1 MTLWSALQAAGFAC
15 VTVAS
20 ALGAATLLRR
30 SLAGRLEPRALQW
43 TRAGFL
49 LLGGALAAGGRW
61 PLLPRQ
67 QWGLLCW
74 LIFFAVLHVHRVPA
88 FKGRTAVLAGLAGWA
103 LSAGAWLGVR

>member
-1 MTLWSALQAAGFAC
+1 MTLWSALQAAGFAS

-20 ALGAATLLRR
+20 ALGAATLARR
-30 SLAGRLEPRALQW
+30 SLAGRLEPWALHW

-61 PLLPRQ
+61 PLLPLQ
-67 QWGLLCW
+67 QWGLLSW

-88 FKGRTAVLAGLAGWA
+88 FKGRPALAAGLAGWA
-103 LSAGAWLGVR
+103 LAAAAWFWR